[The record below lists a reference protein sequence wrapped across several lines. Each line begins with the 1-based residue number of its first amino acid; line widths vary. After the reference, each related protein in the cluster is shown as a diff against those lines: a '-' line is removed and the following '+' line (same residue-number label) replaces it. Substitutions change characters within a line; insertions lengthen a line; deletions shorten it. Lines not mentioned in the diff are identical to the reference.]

1 MAFRRPGLVGAATL
15 TAALLGAMMALVFAV
30 VAWRAAVL
38 PGPLA
43 KETTLIIPGGASGAA
58 IAAQLG
64 EAGVISN
71 PTLFR
76 IASWIGKDGRPLQ
89 AGEYAFNPAI
99 SVIEVLTQLRAGRTV
114 VRKLTVPEGLTSAQV
129 VSLLRDTDGLQGD
142 ITDIPA
148 EGSLLPATYSCRY
161 GDSRAALIAQM
172 QQGMRRTVDAL
183 WEKRAPDLPLKS
195 AEEAVVLASIVE
207 KETGVAEERQR
218 VAAVF
223 LNRLR
228 AGMRLQ
234 ADPTVAYGAGAGTG
248 PLGRALTRAD
258 LRTPSPF
265 NTYLIDGL
273 PPGPIANPGRAAL
286 AAVLRPLQS
295 DELYFV
301 ADGSGGHAFARSY
314 EEHRRNV
321 ERWRALQGAPR
332 DDDDAP

>member
-1 MAFRRPGLVGAATL
+1 MPLRRPGLIGAAML
-15 TAALLGAMMALVFAV
+15 TAALAGAVLALGLAVF
-30 VAWRAAVL
+30 AWRAAVV

-43 KETTLIIPGGASGAA
+43 KETTLIIPQGAGGAA

-71 PTLFR
+71 RALFR
-76 IASWIGKDGRPLQ
+76 VASWIGEDGRPLR
-89 AGEYAFNPAI
+89 AGEYAFPPAV
-99 SVIEVLTQLRAGRTV
+99 SVVEVLTQLRSGRTV
-114 VRKLTVPEGLTSAQV
+114 LRKLTVPEGLTSAQV
-129 VSLLRDTDGLQGD
+129 LQLLRTTEGLQGD
-142 ITDIPA
+142 IAETPA
-148 EGSLLPATYSCRY
+148 EGSLLPATYTYRY
-161 GDSRAALIAQM
+161 GDSRAALLEQM
-172 QQGMRRTVDAL
+172 QGGMRRTVAAL
-183 WEKRAPDLPLKS
+183 WEKRAPDLPLKT

-207 KETGVAEERQR
+207 KETGVADERQR

-234 ADPTVAYGAGAGTG
+234 ADPTVAYGAGAANG
-248 PLGRALTRAD
+248 PLGRALTKAD
-258 LRTPSPF
+258 LLTPTPF

-321 ERWRALQGAPR
+321 ERWRALQGATR
-332 DDDDAP
+332 DDDDSP